1 MRKRYRN
8 ILVLALVI
16 CIPLVP
22 ALTWFGVEAPAHS
35 GYYRLF
41 GSHVVMALGQATFEG
56 IREQVIV
63 LWKQM
68 NATFAGHDYDVTY
81 NTPFYWD
88 QNYDN
93 SLRAQQDYFRMLI
106 QRIDSY
112 IVQYNQLKVSSGTSL
127 LEDWY
132 DKSMRNLRD
141 EMDRMG
147 GLDWA
152 IWGVWYLKYAPTAYW
167 ADFLYLIPAEM
178 TVLAMI
184 VVVAY
189 EVIEAEDEETWQYH
203 QKEKRRK
210 SHTPAPDN
218 HIEIEVTQIPRTVLL
233 QNVLDLTDDEA
244 KKLSKLGITEASR
257 LCYISPSYLTQELN
271 ISRERADEII
281 KRANKGE

>member
-1 MRKRYRN
+1 MP
-8 ILVLALVI
+8 I
-16 CIPLVP
+16 VP

-56 IREQVIV
+56 VRDQVIV

-68 NATFAGHDYDVTY
+68 NTTFSDYNYDTTY
-81 NTPFYWD
+81 NSPFYWD

-93 SLRAQQDYFRMLI
+93 SLRAQQDYFKMLV

-112 IVQYNQLKVSSGTSL
+112 ITQYNQLQASSGTSL

-152 IWGVWYLKYAPTAYW
+152 IWGAWYLNFASTAFW
-167 ADFLYLIPAEM
+167 ADFLYLIPAEVIM
-178 TVLAMI
+178 LAIAAVMMCF
-184 VVVAY
+184 
-189 EVIEAEDEETWQYH
+189 IEGEDERSWRYRKKNEL
-203 QKEKRRK
+203 EEELRKR
-210 SHTPAPDN
+210 
-218 HIEIEVTQIPRTVLL
+218 
-233 QNVLDLTDDEA
+233 
-244 KKLSKLGITEASR
+244 KK
-257 LCYISPSYLTQELN
+257 
-271 ISRERADEII
+271 RE
-281 KRANKGE
+281 